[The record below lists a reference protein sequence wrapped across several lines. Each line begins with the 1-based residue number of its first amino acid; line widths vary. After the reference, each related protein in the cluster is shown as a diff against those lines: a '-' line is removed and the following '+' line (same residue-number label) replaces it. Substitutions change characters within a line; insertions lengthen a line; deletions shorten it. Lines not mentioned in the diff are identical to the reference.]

1 MSYELAQLIE
11 AEKKAAKLFDEI
23 QNKELIRPGRTEKEI
38 NKSIY
43 DLAFEMFKIKKYW
56 HKRIVRSGPNTLFP
70 YNENP
75 KNLIV
80 EKDDIVFLDF
90 GPIFEE
96 WEADYGRTYVLGHDS
111 LKIKL
116 ASDIEAAWRKANLF
130 YHSHKIISGCEM
142 YNYCCKLA
150 KSMGWEFGGQIAG
163 HLIGHFPHE
172 KLEKENKTNY
182 IHPENLIDMNTPNK
196 KGNTRHWILEI
207 HFVDRDRQIGGFF
220 EQLLIPVS

>member
-1 MSYELAQLIE
+1 MN
-11 AEKKAAKLFDEI
+11 D
-23 QNKELIRPGRTEKEI
+23 
-38 NKSIY
+38 
-43 DLAFEMFKIKKYW
+43 KKYW
-56 HKRIVRSGPNTLFP
+56 HKRILRSGPNTLFP
-70 YNENP
+70 YDENP

-96 WEADYGRTYVLGHDS
+96 WEADYGRTYVLGNDS
-111 LKIKL
+111 LKKKL
-116 ASDIEAAWRKANLF
+116 ANDIEVAWRKANVF
-130 YHSHKIISGCEM
+130 YHSKDAISGSEM

-182 IHPENLIDMNTPNK
+182 IHPDNLIDMNTPDK
-196 KGNTRHWILEI
+196 QGNTRHWILEI
-207 HFVDRDRQIGGFF
+207 HFVDRERQIGGFF